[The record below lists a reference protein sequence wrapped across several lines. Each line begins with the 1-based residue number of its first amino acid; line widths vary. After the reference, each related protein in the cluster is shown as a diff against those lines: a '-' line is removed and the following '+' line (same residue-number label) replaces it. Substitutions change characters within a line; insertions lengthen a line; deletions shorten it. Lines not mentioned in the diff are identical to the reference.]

1 MVRIRQLRI
10 SSEQAIA
17 WSTLAVVTGF
27 VLWHFHPHVLFA
39 DTTPVSSDLGSHVMA
54 PAYLREHLLPHGRLT
69 GWSPDWFTGYPIFTF
84 YFPMMGIV
92 PLIFDTVL
100 PYNVAYKLAA
110 VSGPLTLPLVGYAF
124 GRLNRRSRATAAG
137 YGVAMLIVLLQPR
150 LWRVGGTIWSAA
162 TGEFSYGI
170 SLSAGLLTLG
180 MASAGLRTGRYRAL
194 TGACLGVTML
204 SHTVPTATVFL
215 GLAVL
220 TLTRFSWAKVRW
232 TASVVAVGVGLAGF
246 WLVPLLLRLD
256 MTSGP
261 DSAATT
267 AWADVLFLA
276 EMAPV
281 IIVALAGLAVTAFL
295 YLVGETRRRDDVA
308 TFLAWMALTSFLL
321 FALLPTAAIE
331 DIRFLPCWF
340 LWLSLLAAN
349 AISRL
354 AEFLDNERLSSARGR
369 PLASPQL
376 GLLLTPVAL
385 FAAIVLLWGSGL
397 GEGLLHP
404 ADSPAVREF
413 TKTHMSGYQRGE
425 NRREFQGFIDATRS
439 IAHDKG
445 CGRAIAEW
453 NEGEW
458 DGARQPFAD
467 MTAYWT
473 DGCIASGG
481 GLTMQSSPTTPFLRA
496 ARERVSFEAVAL
508 EGERKPFDL
517 PAGIGDFRL
526 LGIRYLIASHPS
538 TQRSADSNPD
548 LRLVAEAAASE
559 GKSWRFY
566 EVRDVEVVQPLQY
579 EPMVV
584 PSLDRSRKAWDRA
597 ARPWFETGPARDVPL
612 AVDGPPEWLR
622 ADSVPDTLPRRP
634 LPATTVSNVVL
645 DRQRIAFDVA
655 DVGIPIL
662 VKVSYFPNWRAKG
675 ADGPWRV
682 TPNHMVV
689 VPRSNTVQLDY
700 GRSLPEHVGSVA
712 SLASVGGLVALA
724 RRPPV
729 EMPVPAVEPEPE
741 KRRPPRAKAKR
752 KPKRRK
758 PRR

>member
-1 MVRIRQLRI
+1 MRTRQLRI
-10 SSEQAIA
+10 SSEQAVA
-17 WSTLAVVTGF
+17 WSTIALVTGF
-27 VLWHFHPHVLFA
+27 VLWHFHPNLLFA
-39 DTTPVSSDLGSHVMA
+39 DTTPLLSDLGSHVMA

-150 LWRVGGTIWSAA
+150 LWRVGGTIWSAT

-180 MASAGLRTGRYRAL
+180 LAGAGLRTGRYRAL
-194 TGACLGVTML
+194 TGACLAVTIL

-232 TASVVAVGVGLAGF
+232 TASVVALGVGLAGF
-246 WLVPLLLRLD
+246 WLVPLLLRLNL
-256 MTSGP
+256 TAGP
-261 DSAATT
+261 DSPATT

-276 EMAPV
+276 DLAPL

-295 YLVGETRRRDDVA
+295 YFVGEAEGRDDAV
-308 TFLAWMALTSFLL
+308 TFVAWMALTSFLL
-321 FALLPTAAIE
+321 FALMPTAAIE

-340 LWLSLLAAN
+340 LWLSILAAN

-354 AEFLDNERLSSARGR
+354 AEFLDKERLSSARGR
-369 PLASPQL
+369 PLASPQFGSL
-376 GLLLTPVAL
+376 IAPVAL
-385 FAAIVLLWGSGL
+385 LAATLILWGSGL
-397 GEGLLHP
+397 GEGLIHP
-404 ADSPAVREF
+404 ADSPTVREF
-413 TKTHMSGYQRGE
+413 TKFQMAGYERGE
-425 NRREFQGFIDATRS
+425 DRREFQGFIDAARS
-439 IAHDKG
+439 IARSRG
-445 CGRAIAEW
+445 CGRALAEW
-453 NEGEW
+453 NEGGW
-458 DGARQPFAD
+458 DGVRVALTD
-467 MTAYWT
+467 TIAYWT

-508 EGERKPFDL
+508 EGERKAFDM
-517 PAGIGDFRL
+517 PAGIADFRL
-526 LGIRYLIASHPS
+526 LGIRYLITSHPS
-538 TQRSADSNPD
+538 AHRSADSNPD
-548 LRLVAEAAASE
+548 LELVAQAPASE

-566 EVRDVEVVQPLQY
+566 EVRDVHVVQPLQY
-579 EPMVV
+579 EPLVV
-584 PSLDRSRKAWDRA
+584 PPLDRSRKAWERA
-597 ARPWFETGPARDVPL
+597 AGPWFETGPAREVPI
-612 AVDGPPEWLR
+612 AVDGPTQWLR

-689 VPRSNTVQLDY
+689 VPRSKTVQLDY

-729 EMPVPAVEPEPE
+729 EMPVAAVEPEPE
-741 KRRPPRAKAKR
+741 KRRPPRPKAKR